1 MPSGLQF
8 CFLLA
13 SGVLAGLDSTSLG
26 QFLFSRPLVS
36 GLLAGL
42 ILGDPG
48 AALPVAL
55 VLEMYQLSSVPAGG
69 TRFPEGGLAAVPAV
83 TVAVGVGGGGGMLL
97 GLAFGFLWAE
107 LGGRSIVAL
116 RRENGRRMA
125 ALDAPG
131 TTVTLVTRLHL
142 ACLGWDLVRSV
153 VMTLMGL
160 GLAAVMVIWG
170 RPGRPPGGLED
181 GVLLLLLVPPLTVC
195 LGMLQ
200 PDLRRAV
207 FLGLGVMAGLV
218 AGWVL

>member
-8 CFLLA
+8 CLLLA
-13 SGVLAGLDSTSLG
+13 SGVLSGLDSTSLG

-48 AALPVAL
+48 AALPVSL

-107 LGGRSIVAL
+107 LGGRSIVSL
-116 RRENGRRMA
+116 RRANGRRMA

-131 TTVTLVTRLHL
+131 TTAALVTRLHL
-142 ACLGWDLVRSV
+142 ACLGWDLVRGLV
-153 VMTLMGL
+153 LTLTGL
-160 GLAAVMVIWG
+160 GLAVVMVIWAH
-170 RPGRPPGGLED
+170 PGRSSGRLED
-181 GVLLLLLVPPLTVC
+181 GLLLLLLVPPISVC

-200 PDLRRAV
+200 PDLRRMI
-207 FLGLGVMAGLV
+207 FLGLGVAAGV
-218 AGWVL
+218 VVGWVL